1 MTARASVLM
10 PASSQT
16 ARLVASAIALGSLM
30 GWYGNAKAQSLDAM
44 ISAAR
49 QYDATYLSETAGAR
63 AAKAAAQIDSAVLR
77 PKVSLTSTNQVGTV
91 YGSQSN
97 ETLSGN
103 IGIVASHALFNE
115 KNEATSKKVTQGDI
129 TAAAVLRAAEQS
141 LMVRVA
147 QAYFD
152 VLTASEEL
160 LSVRASKEAAEQ
172 QLAAA
177 QRNFEVGNTTITDSR
192 EAQAQFDRILADE
205 LVAQNNLAIKQLAL
219 TQVTGL
225 PQPAPKG
232 LATYNLPNL
241 SMGGMDAW
249 VKRAVDNNA
258 SIVKARA
265 DLINAQLDIDIA
277 NAGKRPTVDL
287 EAGLSQ
293 NHTSSART
301 SLNLGSHKLTSN
313 IAIKFNWPL
322 YTGGAVDSG
331 ISAAIEKEAKAS
343 ADLEGAIRAVGNQ
356 VKGAYLGL
364 QSGLGQT
371 KALQAALLSSQSA
384 LDANKLGYEVGVRI
398 NIDVLN
404 AQTVVFKT
412 QASLAKARH
421 EVLLSNLK
429 LRQAAG
435 VLDDDAI
442 DSINRL
448 LAK

>member
-1 MTARASVLM
+1 M
-10 PASSQT
+10 
-16 ARLVASAIALGSLM
+16 
-30 GWYGNAKAQSLDAM
+30 
-44 ISAAR
+44 
-49 QYDATYLSETAGAR
+49 
-63 AAKAAAQIDSAVLR
+63 
-77 PKVSLTSTNQVGTV
+77 
-91 YGSQSN
+91 
-97 ETLSGN
+97 
-103 IGIVASHALFNE
+103 
-115 KNEATSKKVTQGDI
+115 
-129 TAAAVLRAAEQS
+129 
-141 LMVRVA
+141 
-147 QAYFD
+147 
-152 VLTASEEL
+152 
-160 LSVRASKEAAEQ
+160 
-172 QLAAA
+172 
-177 QRNFEVGNTTITDSR
+177 
-192 EAQAQFDRILADE
+192 
-205 LVAQNNLAIKQLAL
+205 
-219 TQVTGL
+219 
-225 PQPAPKG
+225 
-232 LATYNLPNL
+232 ATYNLPNL

-265 DLINAQLDIDIA
+265 DLTNAQLDIEIA

-287 EAGLSQ
+287 EAGLFQ

-301 SLNLGSHKLTSN
+301 SLNLGSHKPTSN

>member
-1 MTARASVLM
+1 MTARASVFM
-10 PASSQT
+10 PASGKT
-16 ARLVASAIALGSLM
+16 ARLIVSAITLGSLM
-30 GWYGNAKAQSLDAM
+30 GWYGNAKAQSLDTM
-44 ISAAR
+44 IGAAR

-63 AAKAAAQIDSAVLR
+63 AAKAAAQIDGAVLN
-77 PKVSLTSTNQVGTV
+77 PKVSLTSTNQLGMV

-97 ETLSGN
+97 ETISGN
-103 IGIVASHALFNE
+103 IGIVASHPLFNE
-115 KNEATSKKVTQGDI
+115 KNQATSKKVAQGETSAI
-129 TAAAVLRAAEQS
+129 AALRAAEQS
-141 LMVRVA
+141 LIVRVA

-160 LSVRASKEAAEQ
+160 VSVRASKQAAEQ

-225 PQPAPKG
+225 PQPTPKG
-232 LATYNLPNL
+232 LATDNLPNL
-241 SMGGMDAW
+241 SMGGMDEW
-249 VKRAVDNNA
+249 VKRAIDNNP

-265 DLINAQLDIDIA
+265 DLTNAALDVEIA
-277 NAGKRPTVDL
+277 NAGLRPTVDL
-287 EAGLSQ
+287 EAGLYQ

-301 SLNLGSHKLTSN
+301 SQNLASHKPTSN

-331 ISAAIEKEAKAS
+331 IRTAIEKEAKAS

-371 KALQAALLSSQSA
+371 KALQAALVSSQSA

-421 EVLLSNLK
+421 EVLLSSLK

-435 VLDDDAI
+435 VLDNGAVEMI
-442 DSINRL
+442 TRL
-448 LAK
+448 LNK